1 MSAGGD
7 DALASDGVKA
17 GDKVQDFEL
26 LDENGTTRHL
36 QEFLD
41 KGPVVL
47 FFYPAAMTM
56 GCTIESCHFR
66 DLKAEFEGAGAQRLG
81 ISADKVEKQKQFSD
95 KHSFDYPLLS
105 DPDRVVAKLFGVNRG
120 TGRLPNKRATFV
132 IDSDGTVLAAIT
144 SEINMNKHA
153 DKALEVLRGRAA

>member
-1 MSAGGD
+1 
-7 DALASDGVKA
+7 VKA

-26 LDENGTTRHL
+26 PDENGTARHL

-41 KGPVVL
+41 HGPVVL

-56 GCTIESCHFR
+56 GCTVESCHFR
-66 DLKAEFEGAGAQRLG
+66 DLKSEFEALGAQRLG

-95 KHSFDYPLLS
+95 KHGFDYPLLS
-105 DPDRVVAKLFGVNRG
+105 DPDKAVARQFGVSRG

-132 IDSDGTVLAAIT
+132 IDTDGTVLAAIT

-153 DKALEVLRGRAA
+153 DKALEVLRGRAG